1 MKKKLQNELKTFEL
15 HEFNMILTKI
25 SFRSD
30 ILITQKWTPHQL
42 TTSNYIF
49 FAAYVEL
56 LFKCIMGSDINYKYP
71 ANACLS
77 TDRAS
82 IQSRVATL

>member
-30 ILITQKWTPHQL
+30 ILITQK
-42 TTSNYIF
+42 
-49 FAAYVEL
+49 
-56 LFKCIMGSDINYKYP
+56 
-71 ANACLS
+71 
-77 TDRAS
+77 
-82 IQSRVATL
+82 